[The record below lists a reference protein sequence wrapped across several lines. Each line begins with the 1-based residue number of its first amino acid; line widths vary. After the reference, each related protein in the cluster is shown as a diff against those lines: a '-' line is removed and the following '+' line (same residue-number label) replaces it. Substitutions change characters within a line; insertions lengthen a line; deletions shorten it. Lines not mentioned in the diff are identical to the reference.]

1 MADYYEYSIPEL
13 IKLLGA
19 RFQVMRGKLSE
30 WTKDDTLTLAK
41 ENSIRKA
48 EAIIAEV
55 AETVKTFRPFAEKH
69 QAQNRW
75 IAAIE
80 QTLTAHLN
88 AWGLPSTKKGISL
101 SLNGHELT
109 DVHVEQTYK
118 GNSHLMANI
127 DGTHRK
133 FVISKNKEEHPFI
146 ESTGVLNLSEEY
158 LAKLVEKYLL
168 R

>member
-30 WTKDDTLTLAK
+30 WTKDDALTLAK

-88 AWGLPSTKKGISL
+88 EWG
-101 SLNGHELT
+101 
-109 DVHVEQTYK
+109 
-118 GNSHLMANI
+118 
-127 DGTHRK
+127 
-133 FVISKNKEEHPFI
+133 
-146 ESTGVLNLSEEY
+146 
-158 LAKLVEKYLL
+158 
-168 R
+168 